1 MLAIENNSTAMY
13 FDFKDEEN
21 ISTRQFTVDRY
32 IQIPKKERL
41 TTAKDGL
48 NNITFTCSR
57 LGRQETRLENFNWVD
72 LGAFSV
78 V

>member
-1 MLAIENNSTAMY
+1 MGR
-13 FDFKDEEN
+13 EN
-21 ISTRQFTVDRY
+21 ISTRQFTLDRY

-48 NNITFTCSR
+48 NNITYTCSR
-57 LGRQETRLENFNWVD
+57 LGRQETQMKIFSWVD
-72 LGAFSV
+72 LEAFSV